1 MSIFCESK
9 RENVIGGSKDA
20 PLWAQFLSFLCSFGQ
35 KFSQVI
41 GWCTHSGVGS
51 PVLEI
56 LDPSQNVT

>member
-1 MSIFCESK
+1 MSK
-9 RENVIGGSKDA
+9 RENVTGGCKDA

-41 GWCTHSGVGS
+41 DWCTPSGVGA

-56 LDPSQNVT
+56 LDPS